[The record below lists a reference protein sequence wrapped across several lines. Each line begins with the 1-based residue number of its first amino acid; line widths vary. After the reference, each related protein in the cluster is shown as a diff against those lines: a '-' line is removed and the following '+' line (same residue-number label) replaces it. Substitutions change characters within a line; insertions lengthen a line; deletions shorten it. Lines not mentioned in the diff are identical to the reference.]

1 MEQGYSEAQL
11 DAKRTLAVRTES
23 QKGNVLI
30 KMPNDIEQKREED
43 IRFRLRAREEKRDKS
58 EGGTESRYHIE
69 YYNGFFLKPDNTED
83 TGLRWNN
90 RQFQNIGSNLA
101 LEWTELTATEWGKDP
116 EDYTV
121 YINLTATYQHSNDS
135 QEDFHGQYEVSINP
149 T

>member
-11 DAKRTLAVRTES
+11 DIKRTLAVRTES
-23 QKGNVLI
+23 KKGNVLI
-30 KMPNDIEQKREED
+30 KVPNDIEQKREED

-90 RQFQNIGSNLA
+90 CQL
-101 LEWTELTATEWGKDP
+101 
-116 EDYTV
+116 
-121 YINLTATYQHSNDS
+121 
-135 QEDFHGQYEVSINP
+135 
-149 T
+149 